1 MSESRSARVKDA
13 LSFRRLSGV
22 YVWIAI
28 VIIFSVWIPDLFLTE
43 TTFLALATEQAVTT
57 LVALGLVVALAA
69 GVFDLAVGATI
80 GFSAATVA
88 YLVVNSGWPWPT
100 AVAVALVVGFVIGM
114 LNAFVVV
121 RLRVDSFIA
130 TLGMSSILFALLQF
144 VTGNKA
150 IVGLPADFL
159 NLASQRILGI
169 PVPFY
174 IMIIVA
180 LLLWY
185 MMERTPLGR
194 YIEATGGNKEAARL
208 AGVKTDRMVVIGF
221 VVSGTVGALAGAVL
235 LSRVSGASPTLGGEY
250 VLPVFAAAFLGAT
263 QLRPGRFNI
272 WGTVIAVYVLATGI
286 KGLQLVGVPP
296 WATQLFYGGAL
307 IFAVAL
313 AVAERRQRK
322 GLSLSWRRKGAAVAD
337 GDEDEDS
344 PGDQPVPDQVGGS
357 TSRDH
362 LA

>member
-1 MSESRSARVKDA
+1 LVIA
-13 LSFRRLSGV
+13 LS
-22 YVWIAI
+22 
-28 VIIFSVWIPDLFLTE
+28 
-43 TTFLALATEQAVTT
+43 
-57 LVALGLVVALAA
+57 A
-69 GVFDLAVGATI
+69 GVFDLAIGATLGI
-80 GFSAATVA
+80 SAATVA
-88 YLVVNSGWPWPT
+88 YLMVNVGWPWPA
-100 AVAVALVVGFVIGM
+100 AVLAALLVGVVIGM

-144 VTGNKA
+144 VTNNRQ
-150 IVGLPADFL
+150 IVGLPSDFL
-159 NLASQRILGI
+159 SLASQRILGI
-169 PVPFY
+169 PIPFY
-174 IMIIVA
+174 VMVIVA

-185 MMERTPLGR
+185 MMERTPVGR

-221 VVSGTVGALAGAVL
+221 LASGTVAALAGAVL
-235 LSRVSGASPTLGGEY
+235 LSRVSGASPTLGNEY

-263 QLRPGRFNI
+263 QLRPGRFNV

-286 KGLQLVGVPP
+286 KGLQLLGVPP
-296 WATQLFYGGAL
+296 WATQLFYGVAL

-322 GLSLSWRRKGAAVAD
+322 GLSLSWRRKGSATAD

-357 TSRDH
+357 VSRDP